1 MVRVLEPSQPLVAP
15 VRGQGVLDEIVRPYG
30 EEGRLLGE
38 LRGAECGRR
47 SLDHHSRLDLAGLHP
62 FQFELPMALLEP
74 RLCGSQLFDISDHRE
89 HDLEVAVGSGAQ
101 NGTQL
106 GLEELGCIQA
116 HPYSA
121 PAKERVLFVGLVHA
135 GQVLVASHIKRT
147 NDDGLL
153 AERVGYG
160 RVRLVLLIFGRELIT
175 LHEQELGAEEPD
187 AFGAPIQRAFGLGG
201 RAEVRGDLDA
211 PPTLTLIDYS
221 LPSTTPRLWVFDM
234 RTGKILL
241 KELVAHGRNT
251 GDNMAERFSD
261 AMESRESS
269 IGLFRTADTYVG
281 HNGYSLRLD
290 GLEPGFNGN
299 ARERAI
305 VMHGAPYVNAD
316 VAKAN
321 GRLGRSWG
329 CPALSEAVARQ
340 VIDTV
345 RGGGVIFSY
354 YPDAAWLKKSHFL
367 NCPAPKNPAA
377 ITVATN

>member
-1 MVRVLEPSQPLVAP
+1 LELGAWSFKTAAALETALRGPYYGEPSSSDPEVSEELMRKILVTAVLAMLVSSAAGTVAARTAP
-15 VRGQGVLDEIVRPYG
+15 VARSTAKPTVGAASPFGLDRTAARNAGVNLEV
-30 EEGRLLGE
+30 
-38 LRGAECGRR
+38 
-47 SLDHHSRLDLAGLHP
+47 LDLALS
-62 FQFELPMALLEP
+62 AVS
-74 RLCGSQLFDISDHRE
+74 CG
-89 HDLEVAVGSGAQ
+89 
-101 NGTQL
+101 
-106 GLEELGCIQA
+106 
-116 HPYSA
+116 
-121 PAKERVLFVGLVHA
+121 
-135 GQVLVASHIKRT
+135 VAS
-147 NDDGLL
+147 
-153 AERVGYG
+153 
-160 RVRLVLLIFGRELIT
+160 
-175 LHEQELGAEEPD
+175 
-187 AFGAPIQRAFGLGG
+187 
-201 RAEVRGDLDA
+201 GDLDA

-234 RTGKILL
+234 RTGKILF

-329 CPALSEAVARQ
+329 CPALSEAVARR

-354 YPDAAWLKKSHFL
+354 YPDAAWLKKSRFL